1 MLGAPAEG
9 LESFL
14 CALAVI
20 VPFFVGGLFQTAFLK
35 HPISE
40 RFSSPIDGG
49 AHMLGQP
56 LFGEN
61 KTWRGFVV
69 LIPSVTALFGVV
81 GALLG
86 DDPAGIWS
94 LSIVQWFTLGFSSVL
109 AYSLGELPNSFVKRR
124 FGIAPGDAPSSGVAK
139 VVALVVDQLDSIA
152 AALLVIGLMVP
163 TDAWFFVWSVSIGG
177 ILHYGFNILLYAIGL
192 KSRAA

>member
-1 MLGAPAEG
+1 MLGAPHEG
-9 LESFL
+9 LESFR

-35 HPISE
+35 HPVSE
-40 RFSSPIDGG
+40 RFSAPIDGG
-49 AHMLGQP
+49 AELLGQP
-56 LFGEN
+56 IFGQN

-69 LIPSVTALFGVV
+69 LIPVVTVLFGAT
-81 GALLG
+81 GGILG
-86 DDPAGIWS
+86 RDPAGVWS
-94 LSIVQWFTLGFSSVL
+94 LTLDQWFLLGFGSVL

-124 FGIAPGDAPSSGVAK
+124 LGINPGEAPSSRGAK
-139 VVALVVDQLDSIA
+139 LIALVVDQLDSIA

-163 TDAWFFVWSVSIGG
+163 TDIWFFVWSVLIGG